1 MRILQ
6 YLWQQAVGATTAG
19 KRYLLAKAMLQASS
33 ALNLTMYLLL
43 KKEDKSSDEL
53 DADSSLIQSHP
64 VMARLQKLNSL
75 SDKLEEYVEKKVP
88 GLAKQLANIA
98 EAAKLVDTNS
108 EMEGSTHSD
117 EESVDP
123 DFTVGE
129 KEDGLVAT
137 KKPAVIETASS
148 DEEDQSV
155 STHESAKEER
165 RVQTEARFG
174 LRHSEINLSSS
185 GTSKNR
191 KRRAVDFGE
200 IENVDEGT
208 QKAARQSLAA
218 TLNTIEQ
225 KTSRK
230 KASHLPD
237 TIDETQ
243 EADDALRRGI
253 EMMEEELGK
262 DFDKNSDDD
271 EGSDGSDQA
280 SFDPERDSD
289 DEMGFYEKVSKKS
302 KMAKADRKARY
313 AVAPK
318 FPRMESVVEG
328 ERAINSHILKNRG
341 LVAHKAKINRNPR
354 VKKRMQYKKALVRR
368 KGAVREVRQDE
379 GHKYGGESTGIKTK
393 VSRSRKLA

>member
-1 MRILQ
+1 
-6 YLWQQAVGATTAG
+6 
-19 KRYLLAKAMLQASS
+19 MLQASS

-43 KKEDKSSDEL
+43 KKEDQNSDQL
-53 DADSSLIQSHP
+53 DAESSLIQSHP
-64 VMARLQKLNSL
+64 VMARLQRLNSL
-75 SDKLEEYVEKKVP
+75 SDKLEEYVENKVP
-88 GLAKQLANIA
+88 GLSKQLANIA
-98 EAAKLVDTNS
+98 EAAKLVDANS
-108 EMEGSTHSD
+108 EKEDSAESD
-117 EESVDP
+117 DESVDQIITS
-123 DFTVGE
+123 DNEAELDT
-129 KEDGLVAT
+129 T
-137 KKPAVIETASS
+137 KTADLIETASS
-148 DEEDQSV
+148 DEDDQSV

-174 LRHSEINLSSS
+174 LRHSEISQ
-185 GTSKNR
+185 SKVGHHR

-200 IENVDEGT
+200 IEAVDEGI

-230 KASHLPD
+230 NTSQLPD
-237 TIDETQ
+237 IIDETQ
-243 EADDALRRGI
+243 EPDDALRRGL
-253 EMMEEELGK
+253 EMMEEQLGK
-262 DFDKNSDDD
+262 DFDKNSDDA
-271 EGSDGSDQA
+271 SHQA

-289 DEMGFYEKVSKKS
+289 DEMGFYEQVAKKS
-302 KMAKADRKARY
+302 KIAKAERKARY

-318 FPRMESVVEG
+318 FPRMDSVVEG
-328 ERAINSHILKNRG
+328 ERAISSHILKNRG

-354 VKKRMQYKKALVRR
+354 VKKRVQYKKALVRR

>member
-1 MRILQ
+1 
-6 YLWQQAVGATTAG
+6 
-19 KRYLLAKAMLQASS
+19 
-33 ALNLTMYLLL
+33 MYLLL
-43 KKEDKSSDEL
+43 KKEDKSSDQL

-98 EAAKLVDTNS
+98 EAAKLVDANS
-108 EMEGSTHSD
+108 EVEGSSQSD

-123 DFTVGE
+123 EFTVNDDE
-129 KEDGLVAT
+129 VAIT

-148 DEEDQSV
+148 DEDDHSN

-174 LRHSEINLSSS
+174 LRHSEINQC
-185 GTSKNR
+185 GPNSKNR

-200 IENVDEGT
+200 IETVDEGT

-225 KTSRK
+225 KTLRK
-230 KASHLPD
+230 KAAHLPD

-262 DFDKNSDDD
+262 DFDKKSDDA
-271 EGSDGSDQA
+271 GSDGSDQA

-302 KMAKADRKARY
+302 KMAKAERKARY

-318 FPRMESVVEG
+318 FPRMDSVVDG

-393 VSRSRKLA
+393 VSRSRKLG

>member
-1 MRILQ
+1 
-6 YLWQQAVGATTAG
+6 
-19 KRYLLAKAMLQASS
+19 
-33 ALNLTMYLLL
+33 MYLLL
-43 KKEDKSSDEL
+43 KKEDLNSDQL
-53 DADSSLIQSHP
+53 DAESSLIQSHP

-75 SDKLEEYVEKKVP
+75 SDKLEEYVENKVL
-88 GLAKQLANIA
+88 GLTKQLANIA
-98 EAAKLVDTNS
+98 EAAKLVDAS
-108 EMEGSTHSD
+108 PEMEDSAESEDEPVEQRIISD
-117 EESVDP
+117 NE
-123 DFTVGE
+123 GE
-129 KEDGLVAT
+129 LVSP
-137 KKPAVIETASS
+137 KRPALIETASS
-148 DEEDQSV
+148 DEDDQSV

-174 LRHSEINLSSS
+174 LRHSEISQSTKA
-185 GTSKNR
+185 GQHR

-200 IENVDEGT
+200 IEAVDEGI

-230 KASHLPD
+230 KTSQLPD
-237 TIDETQ
+237 IIDETQ
-243 EADDALRRGI
+243 EADDALRRGL

-262 DFDKNSDDD
+262 DFDKNSD
-271 EGSDGSDQA
+271 DGSDQA

-289 DEMGFYEKVSKKS
+289 DEMGFYEQVAKKS
-302 KMAKADRKARY
+302 KTAKAERKARY

-318 FPRMESVVEG
+318 FPRMDSVVEG
-328 ERAINSHILKNRG
+328 ERAISSHIMKNRG

-354 VKKRMQYKKALVRR
+354 VKKRLQYKKALVRR
-368 KGAVREVRQDE
+368 KGAVREIRQDE

>member
-1 MRILQ
+1 M
-6 YLWQQAVGATTAG
+6 
-19 KRYLLAKAMLQASS
+19 
-33 ALNLTMYLLL
+33 NLTMYLLL
-43 KKEDKSSDEL
+43 KKEDQSSYQL
-53 DADSSLIQSHP
+53 DAESSLIQSHP

-75 SDKLEEYVEKKVP
+75 SDKLEEYVENKVP
-88 GLAKQLANIA
+88 GLSKQLVNIA
-98 EAAKLVDTNS
+98 EAAKLVDANS
-108 EMEGSTHSD
+108 EMEGSAESD
-117 EESVDP
+117 DESVDQNITS
-123 DFTVGE
+123 DNE
-129 KEDGLVAT
+129 RELDMT
-137 KKPAVIETASS
+137 KRPALIETASS
-148 DEEDQSV
+148 DEDDQSM
-155 STHESAKEER
+155 STHESANEER

-174 LRHSEINLSSS
+174 LRHTEISQ
-185 GTSKNR
+185 SKAGQHR

-200 IENVDEGT
+200 IEAVDEGI

-230 KASHLPD
+230 KTSLLPD

-243 EADDALRRGI
+243 EADDALRRGL

-262 DFDKNSDDD
+262 DFDKNSD
-271 EGSDGSDQA
+271 DGSDQA

-289 DEMGFYEKVSKKS
+289 DEMGFYEQVAKKS
-302 KMAKADRKARY
+302 KTAKAERKARY

-318 FPRMESVVEG
+318 FPRMDSVVEG
-328 ERAINSHILKNRG
+328 ERAISSHILKNRG

>member
-1 MRILQ
+1 
-6 YLWQQAVGATTAG
+6 
-19 KRYLLAKAMLQASS
+19 
-33 ALNLTMYLLL
+33 MYLLL
-43 KKEDKSSDEL
+43 KKEDQSSDQL
-53 DADSSLIQSHP
+53 DVDSSLIQSHP

-75 SDKLEEYVEKKVP
+75 SDKLEEYVEKKNP

-98 EAAKLVDTNS
+98 EAAKLVDSSS
-108 EMEGSTHSD
+108 EMEDSVQSED
-117 EESVDP
+117 ESVDP
-123 DFTVGE
+123 QFTASE
-129 KEDGLVAT
+129 NEDELEIT
-137 KKPAVIETASS
+137 EKPAVIETASS
-148 DEEDQSV
+148 DEEDQSL
-155 STHESAKEER
+155 STHGSAKEER

-174 LRHSEINLSSS
+174 LRHSEINQS
-185 GTSKNR
+185 GSASKNR

-200 IENVDEGT
+200 IEAVDEGT

-237 TIDETQ
+237 NIDETQ

-262 DFDKNSDDD
+262 DFDKNSD
-271 EGSDGSDQA
+271 GGGDGSDQA

-289 DEMGFYEKVSKKS
+289 DEMGFYEQVSKKA
-302 KMAKADRKARY
+302 KMAKAERKARY

-318 FPRMESVVEG
+318 FPRMDSVVEG
-328 ERAINSHILKNRG
+328 ERAISSHILKNRG

-368 KGAVREVRQDE
+368 KGAVREIRQDE